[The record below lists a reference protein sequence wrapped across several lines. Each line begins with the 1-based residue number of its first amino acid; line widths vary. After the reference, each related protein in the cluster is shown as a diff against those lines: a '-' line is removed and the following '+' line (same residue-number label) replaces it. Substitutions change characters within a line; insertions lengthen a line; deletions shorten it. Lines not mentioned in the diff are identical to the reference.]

1 MNRGKSGRSRRGLS
15 QTERELWASFT
26 RAVAPLRPG
35 DPTMPAEEIPEPS
48 PAAPDALPAVVQS
61 RPREKA
67 VPPLTSLDRRL
78 RQRLARGRAQIDAR
92 IDLHGR
98 TQAEAHDAL
107 VRFLRVRRAEGA
119 RIVLV
124 ITGKGMRGLSD
135 EERGVLRRQVPLW
148 LRSPQL
154 RETVL
159 GFAPAG
165 PAHGGEGAF
174 YVRLRRARS

>member
-1 MNRGKSGRSRRGLS
+1 MPRGP
-15 QTERELWASFT
+15 ERPSSAEKP
-26 RAVAPLRPG
+26 AP
-35 DPTMPAEEIPEPS
+35 A
-48 PAAPDALPAVVQS
+48 
-61 RPREKA
+61 
-67 VPPLTSLDRRL
+67 PLTSLDRRL
-78 RQRLARGRAQIDAR
+78 RQRLVRGRIGLDAR
-92 IDLHGR
+92 LDLHGR
-98 TQAEAHDAL
+98 TQAQAHDAL
-107 VRFLRVRRAEGA
+107 VRFLRASRAEGA

-124 ITGKGMRGLSD
+124 ITGKGTRSAE

-159 GFAPAG
+159 GFETAG

>member
-35 DPTMPAEEIPEPS
+35 DPAMPAEEIPEPS
-48 PAAPDALPAVVQS
+48 SAAPDARPAAVPS
-61 RPREKA
+61 KSREKP

-78 RQRLARGRAQIDAR
+78 RQRLARGLAQIDAR

-159 GFAPAG
+159 GFEPAG